1 MVGGGCLGVSLF
13 GSPGEIVRALKRY
26 RDCYDPATT
35 SLMAFGGP
43 SDPHG
48 EPFRKGFIAN
58 FEERAELA
66 RRLNTLGERERRLLV
81 LWHVEGHPVARIGR
95 MLGISRV
102 HCYRLQ
108 KIALEAMTNLDG
120 APGSEPRMAGAT
132 A

>member
-1 MVGGGCLGVSLF
+1 MQ
-13 GSPGEIVRALKRY
+13 
-26 RDCYDPATT
+26 
-35 SLMAFGGP
+35 FGGA

-48 EPFRKGFIAN
+48 EPFRKGFISN

-66 RRLNTLGERERRLLV
+66 RRLSDLDERERRLLV

-108 KIALEAMTNLDG
+108 KIALEAMTTKV
-120 APGSEPRMAGAT
+120 SEANRERELAGA
-132 A
+132 AV